1 MSERVPKTVPTP
13 LRLAP
18 DSAPDTALD
27 TDAADPPLDLHA
39 SLATVRFLLEGR
51 GHSVLTEET
60 VTTALVSRNPTHTAP
75 TRYPP
80 DQPALTIRRRDSP
93 LEAVSSKGGEFRLLH
108 THARS
113 ELTEMFLHRDTRLA
127 LTPAG
132 EILETFYLLSGKL
145 GGELAG
151 NAYMLEPGD
160 TIFTENLPEPFILT
174 ALTDTRILYLTEKPQ
189 FHTISEH
196 LSQLKHLAVEVEL
209 KDGYTA
215 GHCERLQELS
225 YRTGLKLGLSST
237 ELHRLDFGAYLHDV
251 GKTLIPLAILN
262 KPGKLTPDEWA
273 VIKKHAEYGREL
285 LENTFMSESGKI
297 VEQHHE
303 RLDGSG
309 YPYGLKEDEISV
321 EAAVVAVADTFD
333 AMTTDRPYRKAMD
346 ATFALDEIWRYA
358 GIHYRRDVVSAFT
371 STVKA
376 EFLPSAM
383 RNF

>member
-1 MSERVPKTVPTP
+1 MPKRVPKPVDLQQPLAPTP
-13 LRLAP
+13 P
-18 DSAPDTALD
+18 PG
-27 TDAADPPLDLHA
+27 AAAPPLDLHA
-39 SLATVRFLLEGR
+39 SLAAVRFLSERR

-60 VTTALVSRNPTHTAP
+60 VTTALASRNPAHAAP
-75 TRYPP
+75 TRYTP
-80 DQPALTIRRRDSP
+80 DTPALTVRRRDNP
-93 LEAVSSKGGEFRLLH
+93 LEAVSSKSGTFKLLH

-132 EILETFYLLSGKL
+132 EIVETFYLLSGKL
-145 GGELAG
+145 SGELAG
-151 NAYMLEPGD
+151 NAYVLEPGD
-160 TIFTENLPEPFILT
+160 VITTENLSEPYFLT
-174 ALTDTRILYLTEKPQ
+174 ALTDVKILYLTEKPQ

-196 LSQLKHLAVEVEL
+196 LSQLKHLAIEVEL

-251 GKTLIPLAILN
+251 GKIRVPLTILN
-262 KPGKLTPDEWA
+262 KPGKLTPDEWG
-273 VIKKHAEYGREL
+273 VIKKHAEHGREL
-285 LENTFMSESGKI
+285 LENTFMSESGRI

-309 YPYGLKEDEISV
+309 YPYGLKGDEISI
-321 EAAVVAVADTFD
+321 EAVVVAVADTFD
-333 AMTTDRPYRKAMD
+333 AMTTNRPYRKAMD
-346 ATFALDEIWRYA
+346 ATSALDEIWRYA

-376 EFLPSAM
+376 ESLPNVM
-383 RNF
+383 RSF